1 MNVSSL
7 SSPLRWVILGVLI
20 VLILYLPRWF
30 LIRRY
35 SERIFALENAPR
47 KTTAIVFGAGLR
59 RDGTPTTVLA
69 DRVTTAASLYREG
82 KVKKI
87 LMSGSISGDHYNE
100 PVAMRSLALDFGVP
114 AQDILIDTGGT
125 RSLYTCQRAHLE
137 FGIEQALL
145 ISQRFHL
152 PRALII
158 CDAIGLFAEGVTS
171 DLHPY
176 RSKFLWELRE
186 IPATLRALW
195 DAFTIK
201 YHRINTNAQD
211 PEDRKG

>member
-1 MNVSSL
+1 MNLSSL
-7 SSPLRWVILGVLI
+7 SPPLRWVILVILI
-20 VLILYLPRWF
+20 TLILIIPRWL

-35 SERIFALENAPR
+35 SERIYSLANAPG

-69 DRVTTAASLYREG
+69 DRVSTAVSLYREG
-82 KVKKI
+82 KVTRI
-87 LMSGSISGDHYNE
+87 LMSGSISGDWYNE
-100 PVAMRSLALDFGVP
+100 PTAMRSLALELGVP
-114 AQDILIDTGGT
+114 DQDILIDTGGT
-125 RSLYTCQRAHLE
+125 RSLNTCQRAHQIFE
-137 FGIEQALL
+137 IEQALL

-158 CDAIGLFAEGVTS
+158 CDAIGISADGVTS

-176 RSKFLWELRE
+176 RSRFLWEVRE

-195 DAFTIK
+195 DAFIIK
-201 YHRINTNAQD
+201 YRGNITLT
-211 PEDRKG
+211 PESEDRKG

>member
-1 MNVSSL
+1 MNVSTL
-7 SSPLRWVILGVLI
+7 SPPLRWAILGILI
-20 VLILYLPRWF
+20 ALILFIPRWL

-35 SERIFALENAPR
+35 NERIYSLENAPE

-82 KVKKI
+82 KVKRI
-87 LMSGSISGDHYNE
+87 LLSGSISGDLYNE
-100 PVAMRSLALDFGVP
+100 PLAMRSLALNLGVP
-114 AQDILIDTGGT
+114 DQDILIDTGGT
-125 RSLYTCQRAHLE
+125 RSLYTCQRAHQV
-137 FGIEQALL
+137 FRIEQALL

-152 PRALII
+152 PRALVL
-158 CDAIGLFAEGVTS
+158 CDAIGLSAEGVTS

-176 RSKFLWELRE
+176 RSRFLWELRE

-195 DAFTIK
+195 DAYNIK
-201 YHRINTNAQD
+201 NQAINTIAQE
-211 PEDRKG
+211 PEDRKD

>member
-1 MNVSSL
+1 MNINTL
-7 SSPLRWVILGVLI
+7 SPTLRWAILGIIIALLFFI
-20 VLILYLPRWF
+20 PRWL

-35 SERIFALENAPR
+35 NDRIFTLENAPG

-69 DRVTTAASLYREG
+69 DRVATAASLYREG
-82 KVKKI
+82 KVETI
-87 LMSGSISGDHYNE
+87 LMSGSISGEHYNE
-100 PVAMRSLALDFGVP
+100 PAAMRSLAIDLGVST
-114 AQDILIDTGGT
+114 QDILVDTGGT
-125 RSLYTCQRAHLE
+125 RSLYTCQRAHQV

-158 CDAIGLFAEGVTS
+158 CDAMGLSAEGVSS
-171 DLHPY
+171 DLHLY
-176 RSKFLWELRE
+176 RSRFLWELRE

-195 DAFTIK
+195 DACIIK
-201 YHRINTNAQD
+201 NQAINTIAQE

>member
-1 MNVSSL
+1 MYL
-7 SSPLRWVILGVLI
+7 STLSPPLRWAVLGI
-20 VLILYLPRWF
+20 VVALLLLVPRWL

-35 SERIFALENAPR
+35 SVRIFTPENAPG

-69 DRVTTAASLYREG
+69 DRVTTAAYLHRAG
-82 KVKKI
+82 KVKRI
-87 LMSGSISGDHYNE
+87 LMSGSISGDLYNE
-100 PVAMRSLALDFGVP
+100 PAAMRSLALDLGVP
-114 AQDILIDTGGT
+114 DKDILIDTGGI
-125 RSLYTCQRAHLE
+125 RSLHTCQRAHQV
-137 FGIEQALL
+137 FGIEHALL

-158 CDAIGLFAEGVTS
+158 CDAIGISADGVAS
-171 DLHPY
+171 DLRPY
-176 RSKFLWELRE
+176 RSRVLWELRE

-195 DAFTIK
+195 DACIFKNQSISTI
-201 YHRINTNAQD
+201 AQE

>member
-1 MNVSSL
+1 MFSTL
-7 SSPLRWVILGVLI
+7 SPPLRWVILGILISLILI
-20 VLILYLPRWF
+20 VPRWL

-35 SERIFALENAPR
+35 NAHIHLIENAPE

-69 DRVTTAASLYREG
+69 DRVSTAAALYREG
-82 KVKKI
+82 KVQRI
-87 LMSGSISGDHYNE
+87 LMSGSVDGDQYNE
-100 PVAMRSLALDFGVP
+100 PAAMRSLALNLGVP
-114 AQDILIDTGGT
+114 DQDILIDTGGT
-125 RSLYTCQRAHLE
+125 RSLSTCQRARQV
-137 FGIEQALL
+137 FGVEQALL

-152 PRALII
+152 PRALVI
-158 CDAIGLFAEGVTS
+158 CDAIGLSAEGVSS

-176 RSKFLWELRE
+176 RSRFVWELRE

-195 DAFTIK
+195 DAFALK
-201 YHRINTNAQD
+201 YKAFNSISQE

>member
-1 MNVSSL
+1 MNVSTL
-7 SSPLRWVILGVLI
+7 SPPLRWAILGILI
-20 VLILYLPRWF
+20 ALILFIPRWL

-35 SERIFALENAPR
+35 NERIYSLENAPE

-82 KVKKI
+82 KVKRI
-87 LMSGSISGDHYNE
+87 LLSGSTSGDLYNE
-100 PVAMRSLALDFGVP
+100 PFAMRSLALNLGVP
-114 AQDILIDTGGT
+114 DQDILIDTGGT
-125 RSLYTCQRAHLE
+125 RSLYTCQRAHQV
-137 FGIEQALL
+137 FRIEQALL

-152 PRALII
+152 PRALVL
-158 CDAIGLFAEGVTS
+158 CDAIGLSAEGVTS

-176 RSKFLWELRE
+176 RSRFLWELRE

-195 DAFTIK
+195 DAYNIK
-201 YHRINTNAQD
+201 NQAINTIAQE
-211 PEDRKG
+211 PEDRKD

>member
-1 MNVSSL
+1 MNISSL
-7 SSPLRWVILGVLI
+7 SPPLRWVMLVILIAL
-20 VLILYLPRWF
+20 LLYAPRWF

-35 SERIFALENAPR
+35 SERIFALENAPG
-47 KTTAIVFGAGLR
+47 KITAIVFGAGLR

-82 KVKKI
+82 KVNKI

-100 PVAMRSLALDFGVP
+100 PVAMRSLALDLGVP

-125 RSLYTCQRAHLE
+125 RSLYTCQRAHQL

-158 CDAIGLFAEGVTS
+158 CDAIGLSAEGVTS

-176 RSKFLWELRE
+176 RSRFLWELRE

-195 DAFTIK
+195 DAFSIK
-201 YHRINTNAQD
+201 YQWINTIAHE

>member
-1 MNVSSL
+1 MNISSL
-7 SSPLRWVILGVLI
+7 SPTLRWAILGILI
-20 VLILYLPRWF
+20 TLILTIPRWL

-35 SERIFALENAPR
+35 NERIHTLENAPG

-69 DRVTTAASLYREG
+69 DRVATAASLYHEG
-82 KVKKI
+82 KVTSI

-100 PVAMRSLALDFGVP
+100 PVAMRSLAIDLGVP
-114 AQDILIDTGGT
+114 VKDILIDTGGT
-125 RSLYTCQRAHLE
+125 RSLNTCQRALQE
-137 FGIEQALL
+137 FGIKHALL

-158 CDAIGLFAEGVTS
+158 CDAIGLSAEGVTS

-176 RSKFLWELRE
+176 RSRFLWELRE
-186 IPATLRALW
+186 IPATLRAFW
-195 DAFTIK
+195 DAFMINYRGNITIA
-201 YHRINTNAQD
+201 HES
-211 PEDRKG
+211 EDRKG